1 VDPLTYILHLITNL
15 SNLSGLIQAYGP
27 WVYGVLFL
35 IIFCETGLVVFP
47 FLPGD
52 SILFIAGTFAA
63 GGSLDVYMLV
73 SILAVAAVAGD
84 SVNYGI
90 GRYVGPRA
98 FKGNIRYL
106 KKEYLDRAH
115 SFFEKYGGKA
125 IVIGRFAPVIRT
137 FVPFVAGIGSMRYRR
152 FFTFN
157 VLGGVAWI
165 LLFVLGGYALGNVPF
180 VKDNFTTVVYA
191 IIVISLLPAA
201 YGFLHQRHSGRLRSA

>member
-63 GGSLDVYMLV
+63 GGSLDVYMLI

-165 LLFVLGGYALGNVPF
+165 LLLVLGGYALGNVPF

-191 IIVISLLPAA
+191 IIIISLLPAA
-201 YGFLHQRHSGRLRSA
+201 YEFLHQRHYGRLRSV

>member
-1 VDPLTYILHLITNL
+1 MDPLTYIFHLITNL
-15 SNLSGLIQAYGP
+15 SNLGGLIQAYGT
-27 WVYGVLFL
+27 WVYGALFL

-52 SILFIAGTFAA
+52 SILFIAGTFSA
-63 GGSLDVYMLV
+63 GGSFDVYMLTA
-73 SILAVAAVAGD
+73 ILAVAAVAGD

-98 FKGNIRYL
+98 FKGNIRHL

-115 SFFEKYGGKA
+115 SFFERYGGKTIA
-125 IVIGRFAPVIRT
+125 IGRFVPVIRT

-157 VLGGVAWI
+157 VVGGVAWV
-165 LLFVLGGYALGNVPF
+165 LLFVLGGYYFGNIAF
-180 VKDNFTTVVYA
+180 VKDNFTMVVYA

-201 YGFLHQRHSGRLRSA
+201 YEFLHQRRSERSSA

>member
-1 VDPLTYILHLITNL
+1 MDPLTYILHLITNL
-15 SNLSGLIQAYGP
+15 SNLSGLMQAYGP

-35 IIFCETGLVVFP
+35 IIFCETGLVIFP

-52 SILFIAGTFAA
+52 SILFIAGTFSA
-63 GGSLDVYMLV
+63 GGSLDVYLL
-73 SILAVAAVAGD
+73 IALLAVAAVAGD

-90 GRYVGPRA
+90 GRYIGPRA

-137 FVPFVAGIGSMRYRR
+137 FVPFVAGIGSMRYRG

-157 VLGGVAWI
+157 VVGGVAWI
-165 LLFVLGGYALGNVPF
+165 LLFILGGYALGNIPF
-180 VKDNFTTVVYA
+180 VKANFTIVVYM
-191 IIVISLLPAA
+191 IIVVSLLPAA
-201 YGFLHQRHSGRLRSA
+201 YEALNHRSARVD

>member
-1 VDPLTYILHLITNL
+1 M
-15 SNLSGLIQAYGP
+15 
-27 WVYGVLFL
+27 LFL

>member
-35 IIFCETGLVVFP
+35 IVFCETGLVVFP

-52 SILFIAGTFAA
+52 SILFIAGTFSA
-63 GGSLDVYMLV
+63 GGSLDVFLL
-73 SILAVAAVAGD
+73 IALLAIAAVAGD

-90 GRYVGPRA
+90 GRIVGPRA

-115 SFFEKYGGKA
+115 AFFEKYGGKA
-125 IVIGRFAPVIRT
+125 IIIGRFAPVIRT

-152 FFTFN
+152 FFAFN
-157 VLGGVAWI
+157 VVGGVAWI
-165 LLFVLGGYALGNVPF
+165 MLFVLGGFALGNISF
-180 VKDNFTTVVYA
+180 VRDNFTIVVYA

-201 YGFLHQRHSGRLRSA
+201 YGILHRRGSRVD

>member
-15 SNLSGLIQAYGP
+15 SNLNGLIQTYGP

-52 SILFIAGTFAA
+52 SLLFIAGTFSAL
-63 GGSLDVYMLV
+63 GSLDIYELV
-73 SILAVAAVAGD
+73 AVLAVAAVAGD
-84 SVNYGI
+84 SVNYAI

-137 FVPFVAGIGSMRYRR
+137 FVPFVAGIGSMHYRR
-152 FFTFN
+152 FLTFN
-157 VLGGVAWI
+157 VVGGVACV
-165 LLFVLGGYALGNVPF
+165 LLFVLGGFALGNIPI
-180 VKDNFTTVVYA
+180 VKDNFTLAVYA
-191 IIVISLLPAA
+191 IIVISLLPAG
-201 YGFLHQRHSGRLRSA
+201 YEFFSHRRSK